1 MESETRQP
9 ASPGVTVLSIG
20 VGSFDEDS
28 DLEELGFV
36 PARMSEVEEAFDRLG
51 ATVATSLDPTE
62 IEVEALLRGRLVDV
76 SQPSGVV
83 VVHLIGHGRI
93 DRSHRLSFVARDN
106 REVDVDR
113 WIEKAQQ
120 EVERGGMRH
129 RVVFLVDTCSA
140 GVATGRQP
148 FTEIDADRGVWALG
162 AAVSTSPTESGQFS
176 SRIAAALHR
185 LADLDLHIDEESIRF
200 SRFVRELIRV
210 IRSDPADQRLS
221 LGFSVEQGDADWPF
235 LPNPRLVALTPE
247 QLRTRRRS
255 LGYVPGEGDSGAPA
269 AGGQADDTAYFADRA
284 SGRGLV
290 PVDTGTG
297 FFSGRTAELT
307 RAMEWVSGTGPLLT
321 VTGAAGA
328 GKSGLLGVIVCAAD
342 PGLRRRFRELWESSG
357 LDLPEVPDIVAVH
370 ARQRSAQ
377 QVLAAIASA
386 VWARRPKQTDEE
398 GEGNRGPGT
407 PPQTS
412 EALRFL
418 LAREQ
423 KNRLIVLDAV
433 DESTEPQAVLRLVA
447 DLLAPREA
455 GERHSAPAPCRIL
468 LGGRREVVTALSAL
482 DEAADIE
489 GLHIDLDASEP
500 AAVEQDVR
508 RYIRRLLDAQGPYA
522 TGPSSEF
529 AGLLAKKGAAHLVRG
544 ARGDE
549 PWGPFL
555 LAGLYVHFLL
565 TLKYPP
571 RDEVGADM
579 YAKAASPHLP
589 TLLESILKTRRHDYP
604 HLRAV
609 LAVLARSRGDG
620 MPRTTLKRGL
630 RALGVDSMD
639 EQHFQD
645 TLWEASPFLR
655 YGSDPQSGETLY
667 RLFHQGLVDYLHD
680 HPTSEDP
687 LDEAAS
693 LALEGELLSELVRP
707 YSSDPQE
714 GKDPWEAAEGE
725 PYVLRHALGH
735 AARAR
740 SAAHA
745 ESLLTDPHFLV
756 RFDLREDHRALDLV
770 RSERAA
776 DFLRLLSASW
786 VTHARLRGAAE
797 RASVFAFD
805 ADRLGL
811 REARERFSRIAQDA
825 AVRPED
831 AAYRLLWSCG
841 GRVNSNSRS
850 VGTAG
855 TTVSDIAFSP
865 DGSLLAA
872 ATDRGV
878 QVLETETW
886 KSVAPLFGRRSRS
899 GISKVAFSP
908 DGRLLAFA
916 RHSFTRSVQ
925 LWDVHHRVPAGA
937 PWQCRT
943 GTVNALTFS
952 SDSRRLA
959 VASEEL
965 GVSVWDITGD
975 DPCEEA
981 RWDLGETED
990 ITRFQAVAFSPVG
1003 HLLAVCS
1010 SGGTTLWD
1018 LEDGGRTLVD
1028 DERYARSVC
1037 FSPDGGLVA
1046 VAVHGGSVALYSV
1059 ATRSKVGSVA
1069 VPAGNDLA
1077 FTRDGTLLVVGG
1089 WQAFHVV
1096 DVASM
1101 HVVNRL
1107 PVAARSASIAVHP
1120 DTSVL
1125 VSGDEDG
1132 HLRLWKS
1139 LTGEAPP
1146 PELPKF
1152 DKGVVGSPDGSFIAV
1167 QDADNSLLSLR
1178 NPVTGEEIAN
1188 WSCAEPLSDLTSS
1201 PDGSLLAATSFQR
1214 LYVFPAD
1221 PAPVRDFGSV
1231 RLSGK
1236 ASSLL
1241 PLVFSPDS
1249 RLVGVALGR
1258 RGSMQAVEVWEARTL
1273 RLCASIPVA
1282 GELSSFGF
1290 AGPQLV
1296 YVVVDGALGTYRC
1309 TPPEPEAPL
1318 P

>member
-9 ASPGVTVLSIG
+9 AAPDVTVLSIG
-20 VGSFDEDS
+20 VGSFDDGS
-28 DLEELGFV
+28 DMEELGFV
-36 PARMSEVEEAFDRLG
+36 PARMSELQEAFDRLG
-51 ATVATSLDPTE
+51 AKVGTSLDPTE
-62 IEVEALLRGRLVDV
+62 IEVEALLRGQLVD
-76 SQPSGVV
+76 SPPASGVV

-93 DRSHRLSFVARDN
+93 DRGHRLSFVARDH

-120 EVERGGMRH
+120 EIERGGKRH
-129 RVVFLVDTCSA
+129 RVVFLLDTCSA

-148 FTEIDADRGVWALG
+148 LTEIDADRGVWALG
-162 AAVSTSPTESGQFS
+162 AAVSNSPTEQGRFS

-185 LADLDLHIDEESIRF
+185 LADLDLHIDEESISF

-210 IRSDPADQRLS
+210 IRSEPADQRLS
-221 LGFSVEQGDADWPF
+221 LGFSVELGDADWPF
-235 LPNPRLVALTPE
+235 LPNPRLVSLTPE
-247 QLRTRRRS
+247 QLQARRRS
-255 LGYVPGEGDSGAPA
+255 LGHVPGEGDSG
-269 AGGQADDTAYFADRA
+269 GRTDDTAYFADRA

-290 PVDTGTG
+290 PVDTGIG

-307 RAMEWVSGTGPLLT
+307 RYMEWLSGTVPLLT

-357 LDLPEVPDIVAVH
+357 LDLPEVPDVVAVH

-377 QVLAAIASA
+377 QVIAAIAA
-386 VWARRPKQTDEE
+386 VVGARLPQQADDQEAGGREWSTS
-398 GEGNRGPGT
+398 
-407 PPQTS
+407 PQTA

-418 LAREQ
+418 LDREQ

-447 DLLAPREA
+447 ELLAPRSV
-455 GERHSAPAPCRIL
+455 GEQTLRAPCRIL
-468 LGGRREVVTALSAL
+468 LGGRREVVIALSAL
-482 DEAADIE
+482 EEAADID
-489 GLHIDLDASEP
+489 GVHIDLDSAEL
-500 AAVEQDVR
+500 AAVEQDVQ
-508 RYIRRLLDAQGPYA
+508 RYVQRLLATREPYA
-522 TGPSSEF
+522 TGESSPF
-529 AGLLAKKGAAHLVRG
+529 TGLLARKGAAHIVRG
-544 ARGDE
+544 ARPDE

-589 TLLESILKTRRHDYP
+589 ALLESILKTRRDDYP
-604 HLRAV
+604 HMRAV

-620 MPRTTLKRGL
+620 MPRTTLKRCL
-630 RALGVDSMD
+630 RALGVDSLD
-639 EQHFQD
+639 EHHFQD

-680 HPTSEDP
+680 HPTSEEP
-687 LDEAAS
+687 LDEAGS
-693 LALEGELLSELVRP
+693 LALEGRLLSELVGP
-707 YSSDPQE
+707 YTSDEPGHGDSWE
-714 GKDPWEAAEGE
+714 GAEGE

-740 SAAHA
+740 SVAHA
-745 ESLLTDPHFLV
+745 ESLLTDPYFLV
-756 RFDLREDHRALDLV
+756 RFDLRADHRALDLV
-770 RSERAA
+770 RSEQAA

-786 VTHARLRGAAE
+786 ATHARLRGAAE

-811 REARERFSRIAQDA
+811 PDARERFSRIAQDA
-825 AVRPED
+825 AVQPEG
-831 AAYRLLWSCG
+831 AACRLLWSSG
-841 GRVNSNSRS
+841 GHVNSNSRS
-850 VGTAG
+850 VVTAG
-855 TTVSDIAFSP
+855 TTVYDIAFSP

-872 ATDRGV
+872 ATNRGV

-886 KSVAPLFGRRSRS
+886 QSVAPLFGRTSHT
-899 GISKVAFSP
+899 GVNKVAFSP

-916 RHSFTRSVQ
+916 RRSFTRSVQ
-925 LWDVHHRVPAGA
+925 LWDVHNRVMAGT
-937 PWQCRT
+937 PWQHGT
-943 GTVNALTFS
+943 GTVTALTFS

-981 RWDLGETED
+981 RWDLRDTED
-990 ITRFQAVAFSPVG
+990 LTRLQAVAFSPVG
-1003 HLLAVCS
+1003 YLLAVCS
-1010 SGGTTLWD
+1010 SRGTTLWD
-1018 LEDGGRTLVD
+1018 LTDGRRTLVD
-1028 DERYARSVC
+1028 GERYARSVC

-1046 VAVHGGSVALYSV
+1046 VAAAGGPVALYSV
-1059 ATRSKVGSVA
+1059 ATRGKVGSVA
-1069 VPAGNDLA
+1069 VSAGHDLA
-1077 FTRDGTLLVVGG
+1077 FTPDGSLLVVGG
-1089 WQAFHVV
+1089 WQEFHVV
-1096 DVASM
+1096 DTASM

-1139 LTGEAPP
+1139 LTVEASPP
-1146 PELPKF
+1146 QLPQF
-1152 DKGVVGSPDGSFIAV
+1152 DKRVVGSPDGSFIAV
-1167 QDADNSLLSLR
+1167 QDADNRLLSLR
-1178 NPVTGEEIAN
+1178 NPVTGEEIAD

-1214 LYVFPAD
+1214 LYVFPTD
-1221 PAPVRDFGSV
+1221 PAPLRDFGSV

-1249 RLVGVALGR
+1249 RLIGVALGQ
-1258 RGSMQAVEVWEARTL
+1258 RGSVQFVEVREARTL
-1273 RLCASIPVA
+1273 NLCARIPVA
-1282 GELSSFGF
+1282 GQLSSFGF

-1296 YVVVDGALGTYRC
+1296 YVVVDGALGTYSC

>member
-9 ASPGVTVLSIG
+9 AAPDVTVLSIG
-20 VGSFDEDS
+20 VGSFDDGS
-28 DLEELGFV
+28 DMEELGFV
-36 PARMSEVEEAFDRLG
+36 PARMSELQEAFDRLG
-51 ATVATSLDPTE
+51 AQVGTSLDPTE
-62 IEVEALLRGRLVDV
+62 IEVEALLRGQLVD
-76 SQPSGVV
+76 SPPASGVV

-93 DRSHRLSFVARDN
+93 DRGHRLSFVARDH

-120 EVERGGMRH
+120 EIERGGKRH
-129 RVVFLVDTCSA
+129 RVVFLLDTCSA

-148 FTEIDADRGVWALG
+148 LTEIDADRGVWALG
-162 AAVSTSPTESGQFS
+162 AAVSNSPTEQGRFS

-185 LADLDLHIDEESIRF
+185 LADLDLHIDEESISF

-221 LGFSVEQGDADWPF
+221 LGFSVELGDADWPF

-247 QLRTRRRS
+247 QLRARRRS
-255 LGYVPGEGDSGAPA
+255 LGHVPGEGDPGLRT
-269 AGGQADDTAYFADRA
+269 DDTAYFADRA

-290 PVDTGTG
+290 PVDTGIG

-307 RAMEWVSGTGPLLT
+307 RYMEWLSGTDPLLT

-357 LDLPEVPDIVAVH
+357 LDLPEVPDVVAVH

-377 QVLAAIASA
+377 QVIAAIAAMVGAPLPQQADDQEAGGREWS
-386 VWARRPKQTDEE
+386 TS
-398 GEGNRGPGT
+398 
-407 PPQTS
+407 PQTA

-447 DLLAPREA
+447 ELLAPRSL
-455 GERHSAPAPCRIL
+455 GEQTLRAPCRIL

-482 DEAADIE
+482 EEAADVDGI
-489 GLHIDLDASEP
+489 HIDLDSAEP
-500 AAVEQDVR
+500 AAVERDVQ
-508 RYIRRLLDAQGPYA
+508 RYIRRLLATREPYA
-522 TGPSSEF
+522 TGESAAF
-529 AGLLAKKGAAHLVRG
+529 AGLLARKGAAHIVRG
-544 ARGDE
+544 ARPDE

-589 TLLESILKTRRHDYP
+589 ALLESILKTRRDDYP
-604 HLRAV
+604 HMRAV

-620 MPRTTLKRGL
+620 MPRTTLKRCL
-630 RALGVDSMD
+630 RALGVDSLD
-639 EQHFQD
+639 EHHFQD

-667 RLFHQGLVDYLHD
+667 RLFHQGLIDYLHG

-687 LDEAAS
+687 LDEAGS
-693 LALEGELLSELVRP
+693 LALEGRLLSELVGP
-707 YSSDPQE
+707 YAADEPGHGDS
-714 GKDPWEAAEGE
+714 WEAAEGE

-735 AARAR
+735 VARAR
-740 SAAHA
+740 SVEQA
-745 ESLLTDPHFLV
+745 ESLLTDPYFLI
-756 RFDLREDHRALDLV
+756 RFDLRDDHRALDLV
-770 RSERAA
+770 RSEQGTA
-776 DFLRLLSASW
+776 FLRLLSASW
-786 VTHARLRGAAE
+786 GTHTRLRDAAE

-811 REARERFSRIAQDA
+811 PDVRERFSRIAHDV
-825 AVRPED
+825 AVPPEN
-831 AAYRLLWSCG
+831 ATYSLLWSRG
-841 GRVNSNSRS
+841 GPVNSNSRS
-850 VGTAG
+850 VTTAG
-855 TTVSDIAFSP
+855 RAVYDIAFSP

-886 KSVAPLFGRRSRS
+886 RAVAPLFGKTGSA
-899 GISKVAFSP
+899 GVHKVAFSP
-908 DGRLLAFA
+908 DGRLLAFS
-916 RHSFTRSVQ
+916 RDSFTRSVQ
-925 LWDVHHRVPAGA
+925 LWDVENRVPAG
-937 PWQCRT
+937 PFWECRT
-943 GTVNALTFS
+943 GTVRALTFS
-952 SDSRRLA
+952 SDSRWLA
-959 VASEEL
+959 VVSEEL

-975 DPCEEA
+975 RPSEEA

-990 ITRFQAVAFSPVG
+990 FTRVRAVAFSPTG

-1010 SGGTTLWD
+1010 SDGTTLWD
-1018 LEDGGRTLVD
+1018 VAGGDRTLVD
-1028 DERYARSVC
+1028 GEGYTQSVC

-1046 VAVHGGSVALYSV
+1046 VAAPGRVALYSV
-1059 ATRSKVGSVA
+1059 ATRTRVGSMDL
-1069 VPAGNDLA
+1069 PAGSNLA
-1077 FTRDGTLLVVGG
+1077 FTFDGSLLVVGG
-1089 WQAFHVV
+1089 WREFHVI
-1096 DVASM
+1096 DTASM

-1107 PVAARSASIAVHP
+1107 PVAARSSSIAVHP
-1120 DTSVL
+1120 GTSVL

-1139 LTGEAPP
+1139 LSGEAR
-1146 PELPKF
+1146 LPALPRF
-1152 DKGVVGSPDGSFIAV
+1152 DEGVVGSPDGRFIAV
-1167 QDADNSLLSLR
+1167 RDADNGLLSLR

-1188 WSCAEPLSDLTSS
+1188 CTWAEPLAHVASS
-1201 PDGSLLAATSFQR
+1201 PDGSLLAARSFER
-1214 LYVFPAD
+1214 LCVFPTD
-1221 PAPVRDFGSV
+1221 PALLRNVSDV
-1231 RLSGK
+1231 RLST
-1236 ASSLL
+1236 APSSWL
-1241 PLVFSPDS
+1241 PIVFSPDS
-1249 RLVGVALGR
+1249 RLIGVALGQ
-1258 RGSMQAVEVWEARTL
+1258 RGNVQFVEVREARTL
-1273 RLCASIPVA
+1273 NLCARIPVA
-1282 GELSSFGF
+1282 GQLSSFGF

-1296 YVVVDGALGTYRC
+1296 YVVVDGALGTYSC
-1309 TPPEPEAPL
+1309 TPPDPEAPL

>member
-1 MESETRQP
+1 
-9 ASPGVTVLSIG
+9 
-20 VGSFDEDS
+20 
-28 DLEELGFV
+28 
-36 PARMSEVEEAFDRLG
+36 MSELREAFDRLG
-51 ATVATSLDPTE
+51 AKVGTWLDPTE
-62 IEVEALLRGRLVDV
+62 IEVEALLRGQLVD
-76 SQPSGVV
+76 SPPASGVV

-93 DRSHRLSFVARDN
+93 DRGHRLSFVARDH

-120 EVERGGMRH
+120 EIERGGKRH
-129 RVVFLVDTCSA
+129 RVVFLLDTCSA

-148 FTEIDADRGVWALG
+148 LTEIDADRGVWALG
-162 AAVSTSPTESGQFS
+162 AAVSNSPTEQGRFS

-185 LADLDLHIDEESIRF
+185 LADLDLHIDEESISF

-221 LGFSVEQGDADWPF
+221 LGFSVELGDADWPF

-247 QLRTRRRS
+247 QLRARRRS
-255 LGYVPGEGDSGAPA
+255 LGHVPGEGDPGRRT
-269 AGGQADDTAYFADRA
+269 DDTAYFADRA

-290 PVDTGTG
+290 PVDTGIG

-307 RAMEWVSGTGPLLT
+307 RYMEWLSGTGPLLT

-357 LDLPEVPDIVAVH
+357 LDLPEVPDVVAVH

-377 QVLAAIASA
+377 QVIAAIAAVVGARLPRQADDQEAGGREGSA
-386 VWARRPKQTDEE
+386 S
-398 GEGNRGPGT
+398 
-407 PPQTS
+407 PQTA
-412 EALRFL
+412 EALRFVL
-418 LAREQ
+418 DREQ

-447 DLLAPREA
+447 ELLAPRSL
-455 GERHSAPAPCRIL
+455 GEQTLRAPCRIL

-482 DEAADIE
+482 EEAADID
-489 GLHIDLDASEP
+489 GVHIDLDSAEP
-500 AAVEQDVR
+500 AAVERDVQ
-508 RYIRRLLDAQGPYA
+508 RYIRRLLATREPYA
-522 TGPSSEF
+522 TGESSAF
-529 AGLLAKKGAAHLVRG
+529 TGLLARKGAAHVVRG
-544 ARGDE
+544 ARPDE

-589 TLLESILKTRRHDYP
+589 ALLESILKTRRDDYP
-604 HLRAV
+604 HMRAV

-620 MPRTTLKRGL
+620 MPRTTLKRCL
-630 RALGVDSMD
+630 RALGVDSLD
-639 EQHFQD
+639 EHHFQD

-680 HPTSEDP
+680 HPTSEEP
-687 LDEAAS
+687 LDEAAG
-693 LALEGELLSELVRP
+693 LRLEEQLLSELVRP
-707 YSSDPQE
+707 YASGARD

-735 AARAR
+735 SARAR
-740 SAAHA
+740 SVSHA
-745 ESLLTDPHFLV
+745 ESLLTDPNFLV

-770 RSERAA
+770 RSKQAA

-786 VTHARLRGAAE
+786 ATHARLRGASE

-811 REARERFSRIAQDA
+811 PDARERFSRIARDA
-825 AVRPED
+825 AVQPED
-831 AAYRLLWSCG
+831 AAYRLLWSSG
-841 GRVNSNSRS
+841 GHVNSNSRS
-850 VGTAG
+850 VATAG
-855 TTVSDIAFSP
+855 TTVYDIAFSP

-872 ATDRGV
+872 ATNRGV

-886 KSVAPLFGRRSRS
+886 QSVAPLFGRTSHT
-899 GISKVAFSP
+899 GVDKVAFSP

-916 RHSFTRSVQ
+916 RRSFTRSVQ
-925 LWDVHHRVPAGA
+925 LWDVHNRVMAGT
-937 PWQCRT
+937 PWQDGT
-943 GTVNALTFS
+943 GTVTALTFS

-975 DPCEEA
+975 DPREEA
-981 RWDLGETED
+981 RWDLRDTED
-990 ITRFQAVAFSPVG
+990 LTRLQAVAFSPVG
-1003 HLLAVCS
+1003 YLLAVCT

-1018 LEDGGRTLVD
+1018 LADGGRTLVD
-1028 DERYARSVC
+1028 GERYARSVC

-1046 VAVHGGSVALYSV
+1046 VAAAGGPVALYSV
-1059 ATRSKVGSVA
+1059 ATRGKVGSVA
-1069 VPAGNDLA
+1069 VSAGHDLA
-1077 FTRDGTLLVVGG
+1077 FTPDGSLLVVGG
-1089 WQAFHVV
+1089 WQEFHVV
-1096 DVASM
+1096 DTASM

-1139 LTGEAPP
+1139 LTGEASPP
-1146 PELPKF
+1146 KLPQF
-1152 DKGVVGSPDGSFIAV
+1152 DKRIVGSPDGSFIAV
-1167 QDADNSLLSLR
+1167 QDADNRLLSLR

-1214 LYVFPAD
+1214 LYVFPTD
-1221 PAPVRDFGSV
+1221 PAPLRDFGSV
-1231 RLSGK
+1231 RLSGR

-1249 RLVGVALGR
+1249 KLIGVALGQ
-1258 RGSMQAVEVWEARTL
+1258 RGRVQFVEVREARTL
-1273 RLCASIPVA
+1273 NLCARIPVA
-1282 GELSSFGF
+1282 GQLSSFGF

-1296 YVVVDGALGTYRC
+1296 YVVIDGALGTYSC

>member
-9 ASPGVTVLSIG
+9 SAPDVTVLSIG
-20 VGSFDEDS
+20 VGSFDDGS
-28 DLEELGFV
+28 DMEELGFV
-36 PARMSEVEEAFDRLG
+36 AARMSEVEQAFDRLG
-51 ATVATSLDPTE
+51 AKVGTSLDPTE
-62 IEVEALLRGRLVDV
+62 IEVEALLRGQLVD
-76 SQPSGVV
+76 SPPPSSVV

-93 DRSHRLSFVARDN
+93 DRGHRLSFVARDN

-120 EVERGGMRH
+120 EVERGGMGH

-162 AAVSTSPTESGQFS
+162 AAVSDSPTERGQFS

-185 LADLDLHIDEESIRF
+185 LADLDLHIDEQSITF

-221 LGFSVEQGDADWPF
+221 LGFSVELGDADWPF
-235 LPNPRLVALTPE
+235 LPNPRLVSLTPE
-247 QLRTRRRS
+247 QLQARRRS
-255 LGYVPGEGDSGAPA
+255 LGHVPGEGDPGRRT
-269 AGGQADDTAYFADRA
+269 DDTAYFADRA

-290 PVDTGTG
+290 PVDTGIG

-307 RAMEWVSGTGPLLT
+307 RYMEWLSGTGPLLT

-370 ARQRSAQ
+370 ARQRSAR
-377 QVLAAIASA
+377 QVIEAISC
-386 VWARRPKQTDEE
+386 VVGARRPRHTDDQEAGS
-398 GEGNRGPGT
+398 GEWSA
-407 PPQTS
+407 PPQTA

-423 KNRLIVLDAV
+423 KDRLIVLDAV

-447 DLLAPREA
+447 ELLAPRPL
-455 GERHSAPAPCRIL
+455 GEQTLPAPCRML

-482 DEAADIE
+482 EEAADID
-489 GLHIDLDASEP
+489 GVHIDLDSAAP
-500 AAVEQDVR
+500 DAVEQDVR
-508 RYIRRLLDAQGPYA
+508 RYIRRLLATREPYA
-522 TGPSSEF
+522 TGESSPF
-529 AGLLAKKGAAHLVRG
+529 TALLARKGAAHIVRG
-544 ARGDE
+544 ARPDE

-589 TLLESILKTRRHDYP
+589 ALLESILKTRRDDYP
-604 HLRAV
+604 HMRAV

-620 MPRTTLKRGL
+620 MPRTTLKRCL
-630 RALGVDSMD
+630 RAMGVDSLD
-639 EQHFQD
+639 ERHVQD

-680 HPTSEDP
+680 HPTSEEP

-693 LALEGELLSELVRP
+693 LDLEEGLLSELVGP
-707 YSSDPQE
+707 YVPDEPGHGDS
-714 GKDPWEAAEGE
+714 WEAAEGE

-740 SAAHA
+740 SVAHA
-745 ESLLTDPHFLV
+745 ESLLTDPYFLI
-756 RFDLREDHRALDLV
+756 RFDLRDDHRALDLV
-770 RSERAA
+770 RSEQAA

-786 VTHARLRGAAE
+786 ATHARLRGAAE

-811 REARERFSRIAQDA
+811 SDVRRQFSRIAQEA
-825 AVRPED
+825 AVRPE
-831 AAYRLLWSCG
+831 AARYAFLWSRG
-841 GRVNSNSRS
+841 GHMNSNNRS
-850 VGTAG
+850 VATAG
-855 TTVSDIAFSP
+855 SSVYDIAISP

-872 ATDRGV
+872 ATNRGV

-886 KSVAPLFGRRSRS
+886 QPVAPLFGRTSFV
-899 GISKVAFSP
+899 GVDKVAFSP
-908 DGRLLAFA
+908 DGRLLAFS
-916 RHSFTRSVQ
+916 RNSFTRSVQ
-925 LWDVHHRVPAGA
+925 LWDVENRVLAGP
-937 PWQCRT
+937 PWECRT
-943 GTVNALTFS
+943 GTVRALAFS
-952 SDSRRLA
+952 SDGRLLA

-965 GVSVWDITGD
+965 GVSVWGVTGD
-975 DPCEEA
+975 CPSEEA
-981 RWDLGETED
+981 RWDPGETED
-990 ITRFQAVAFSPVG
+990 FTRVRTVAFSPVG
-1003 HLLAVCS
+1003 HLLAVS
-1010 SGGTTLWD
+1010 SAQGTTLWD
-1018 LEDGGRTLVD
+1018 VAGGDRALLDGGPH
-1028 DERYARSVC
+1028 ARATC

-1046 VAVHGGSVALYSV
+1046 VAAEGRVALYSV
-1059 ATRSKVGSVA
+1059 ATRTRVGSVD
-1069 VPAGNDLA
+1069 VPSGNDLA
-1077 FTRDGTLLVVGG
+1077 FTCDGSRLVVGG
-1089 WQAFHVV
+1089 RREFHVL
-1096 DVASM
+1096 DTTSM
-1101 HVVNRL
+1101 QVVNRL
-1107 PVAARSASIAVHP
+1107 PVAGLSASIAVNP

-1139 LTGEAPP
+1139 LADEARQPQ
-1146 PELPKF
+1146 LQRF
-1152 DKGVVGSPDGSFIAV
+1152 DEGGVVGSPDGRFIAV
-1167 QDADNSLLSLR
+1167 HDADNGLLSLR
-1178 NPVTGEEIAN
+1178 NPVTGAEITSFP
-1188 WSCAEPLSDLTSS
+1188 WTWPLSGLRSS
-1201 PDGSLLAATSFQR
+1201 PDGSLLAAMSFQQ
-1214 LYVFPAD
+1214 LCVFPTD
-1221 PAPVRDFGSV
+1221 PALPRDFRSV
-1231 RLSGK
+1231 SLSDK
-1236 ASSLL
+1236 PSSLM

-1249 RLVGVALGR
+1249 RLVGVALGQ
-1258 RGSMQAVEVWEARTL
+1258 RGDIQVVEVWEARTL
-1273 RLCASIPVA
+1273 HLCARIAIA
-1282 GELSSFGF
+1282 GRLSSFGF
-1290 AGPQLV
+1290 AGAQLV
-1296 YVVVDGALGTYRC
+1296 YVVADGALGTYSC
-1309 TPPEPEAPL
+1309 TPPEPEASL

>member
-9 ASPGVTVLSIG
+9 AAPDVTVLSIG
-20 VGSFDEDS
+20 VGSFDDGS
-28 DLEELGFV
+28 DMEELGFV
-36 PARMSEVEEAFDRLG
+36 PARMSELQEAFDRLG
-51 ATVATSLDPTE
+51 AKVGTSLDPTE
-62 IEVEALLRGRLVDV
+62 IEVEALLRGQLVD
-76 SQPSGVV
+76 SPPDSGVV

-93 DRSHRLSFVARDN
+93 DRGHRLSFVARDH

-120 EVERGGMRH
+120 EIERGGKRH
-129 RVVFLVDTCSA
+129 RVVFLLDTCSA

-148 FTEIDADRGVWALG
+148 ITEIDADRGVWALG
-162 AAVSTSPTESGQFS
+162 AAVSNSPTEQGRFS

-185 LADLDLHIDEESIRF
+185 LADLDLHIDEESISF

-221 LGFSVEQGDADWPF
+221 LGFSVELGDADWPF

-247 QLRTRRRS
+247 QLRARRRS
-255 LGYVPGEGDSGAPA
+255 LGHVPGEGDPGLRT
-269 AGGQADDTAYFADRA
+269 DDTAYFADRA

-290 PVDTGTG
+290 PVDTGIG

-307 RAMEWVSGTGPLLT
+307 RYMEWLSGTDPLLT

-377 QVLAAIASA
+377 QVIAAIAA
-386 VWARRPKQTDEE
+386 VVRARLPQQADDQEAGGRAWSTS
-398 GEGNRGPGT
+398 
-407 PPQTS
+407 PQTA
-412 EALRFL
+412 EELRFL
-418 LAREQ
+418 LDREQ

-447 DLLAPREA
+447 ELLAPRSL
-455 GERHSAPAPCRIL
+455 GEQTLRAPCRIL

-482 DEAADIE
+482 EEAADVD
-489 GLHIDLDASEP
+489 GVHIDLDSAEP
-500 AAVEQDVR
+500 AAVERDVQ
-508 RYIRRLLDAQGPYA
+508 RYIRRLLATREPYA
-522 TGPSSEF
+522 TGESAEF
-529 AGLLAKKGAAHLVRG
+529 AGLLARKGAAHIVRG
-544 ARGDE
+544 ARPDE

-589 TLLESILKTRRHDYP
+589 ALLESILKTRRDDYP
-604 HLRAV
+604 HMRAV

-620 MPRTTLKRGL
+620 MPRTTLKRCL
-630 RALGVDSMD
+630 RALGVDSLD
-639 EQHFQD
+639 EHHFQD

-667 RLFHQGLVDYLHD
+667 RLFHQGLIDYLHD

-687 LDEAAS
+687 LDEAGS
-693 LALEGELLSELVRP
+693 LALEGRLLSELVGP
-707 YSSDPQE
+707 YTSDEP
-714 GKDPWEAAEGE
+714 GHGDSWEAAEGE

-735 AARAR
+735 VARAR
-740 SAAHA
+740 SVEQA
-745 ESLLTDPHFLV
+745 ESLLTDPYFLI
-756 RFDLREDHRALDLV
+756 RFGLREDHRALDLV
-770 RSERAA
+770 RSEQAS

-786 VTHARLRGAAE
+786 ATHARLHGAAE

-811 REARERFSRIAQDA
+811 PDARERFSRIAQDA
-825 AVRPED
+825 AVQPED
-831 AAYRLLWSCG
+831 AACRLLWSSG
-841 GRVNSNSRS
+841 GHVSSNSRS
-850 VGTAG
+850 VATAG
-855 TTVSDIAFSP
+855 RTVYDIAYSP

-872 ATDRGV
+872 ATNRGV

-886 KSVAPLFGRRSRS
+886 QSVAPLFGKTSHTS
-899 GISKVAFSP
+899 VSKVAFSP

-916 RHSFTRSVQ
+916 RRSFTRSVQ
-925 LWDVHHRVPAGA
+925 LWDVHNRVMAGA
-937 PWQCRT
+937 PWQHKT
-943 GTVNALTFS
+943 GTVTALTFS

-975 DPCEEA
+975 RPSEEA
-981 RWDLGETED
+981 RWELGETED
-990 ITRFQAVAFSPVG
+990 FTGVRAVAFSPVG
-1003 HLLAVCS
+1003 QLLAVCS
-1010 SGGTTLWD
+1010 AQGASLWD
-1018 LEDGGRTLVD
+1018 VAGGDRTLVD
-1028 DERYARSVC
+1028 TGEYARSVC
-1037 FSPDGGLVA
+1037 FSPDGALVA
-1046 VAVHGGSVALYSV
+1046 VAAHGGVALY
-1059 ATRSKVGSVA
+1059 A
-1069 VPAGNDLA
+1069 VVTGALLGRVEVPGGNRMA
-1077 FTRDGTLLVVGG
+1077 FTCDGGLLVVGG
-1089 WQAFHVV
+1089 WREFHIVET
-1096 DVASM
+1096 ASM
-1101 HVVNRL
+1101 QVVNRL
-1107 PVAARSASIAVHP
+1107 PVAGISASIAVHP
-1120 DTSVL
+1120 GTSVL

-1139 LTGEAPP
+1139 LTGEASPP
-1146 PELPKF
+1146 KLPRF
-1152 DKGVVGSPDGSFIAV
+1152 DTGVVGSPDGRYIALH
-1167 QDADNSLLSLR
+1167 DADNGTLSLR
-1178 NPVTGEEIAN
+1178 NPVSGEVITN
-1188 WSCAEPLSDLTSS
+1188 CPWPEPLSDLTSS
-1201 PDGSLLAATSFQR
+1201 PDGSLLAATSLGR
-1214 LYVFPAD
+1214 LCVFPAG
-1221 PAPVRDFGSV
+1221 PALVRGVRTV
-1231 RLSGK
+1231 RLSGR
-1236 ASSLL
+1236 AAPLES
-1241 PLVFSPDS
+1241 LVFSPDS
-1249 RLVGVALGR
+1249 RLIGVAIGEP
-1258 RGSMQAVEVWEARTL
+1258 GSTQTVEVWDAQAL
-1273 RLCASIPVA
+1273 HLCARIPVA
-1282 GELSSFGF
+1282 GQLSSFGF

-1296 YVVVDGALGTYRC
+1296 YVVVDGALGTYSC
-1309 TPPEPEAPL
+1309 TSPEPEAPL

>member
-9 ASPGVTVLSIG
+9 AAPDVTVLSIG
-20 VGSFDEDS
+20 VGSFDDGA
-28 DLEELGFV
+28 DVEELGFV
-36 PARMSEVEEAFDRLG
+36 PERMRELEEAFDRLG
-51 ATVATSLDPTE
+51 AKVGTSLDPTE
-62 IEVEALLRGRLVDV
+62 IEVEALLRGQLVD
-76 SQPSGVV
+76 SPPGSGVV

-93 DRSHRLSFVARDN
+93 DRGHRLSFVARDN

-120 EVERGGMRH
+120 EIERGGKRH

-162 AAVSTSPTESGQFS
+162 AAVSNSPTEQGRFS

-185 LADLDLHIDEESIRF
+185 LADLDLHIDEESIGF

-221 LGFSVEQGDADWPF
+221 LGFSVELGDADWPF
-235 LPNPRLVALTPE
+235 LPNPRLVSLTPE
-247 QLRTRRRS
+247 QLQARRRS
-255 LGYVPGEGDSGAPA
+255 LGHVPGEGDPGRRT
-269 AGGQADDTAYFADRA
+269 DDTAYFADRA

-307 RAMEWVSGTGPLLT
+307 RYTEWLSGAGPLLT

-357 LDLPEVPDIVAVH
+357 LDLPEVPDVVAVH
-370 ARQRSAQ
+370 ARQRSAR
-377 QVLAAIASA
+377 QVVEAISS
-386 VWARRPKQTDEE
+386 VVGARGPKQAGDREAGGRE
-398 GEGNRGPGT
+398 WSA
-407 PPQTS
+407 PPQTA

-418 LAREQ
+418 LDREQ

-447 DLLAPREA
+447 ELLAPRA
-455 GERHSAPAPCRIL
+455 VGGQTLRVPCRIL

-482 DEAADIE
+482 EEAADID
-489 GLHIDLDASEP
+489 GVHIDLDSAEP
-500 AAVEQDVR
+500 AAVERDVQ
-508 RYIRRLLDAQGPYA
+508 RYIQRLLATREPYA
-522 TGPSSEF
+522 TGESSPF
-529 AGLLAKKGAAHLVRG
+529 TGLLARKGAAHIVRG
-544 ARGDE
+544 ARPDE

-579 YAKAASPHLP
+579 YAKAASPDLP
-589 TLLESILKTRRHDYP
+589 ALLESILKTRRDDYP
-604 HLRAV
+604 HMRAV

-620 MPRTTLKRGL
+620 MPRTTLKRCL
-630 RALGVDSMD
+630 RALGVDSLD
-639 EQHFQD
+639 ERHFQD

-680 HPTSEDP
+680 HPTSEEPVDGTT
-687 LDEAAS
+687 S
-693 LALEGELLSELVRP
+693 LSLEEELLTELVRP
-707 YSSDPQE
+707 YASGARDGE
-714 GKDPWEAAEGE
+714 DTWEAAEGE

-740 SAAHA
+740 SVSHT

-770 RSERAA
+770 RSDQGT

-811 REARERFSRIAQDA
+811 PDARERFSRIAQGA
-825 AVRPED
+825 AVQPED
-831 AAYRLLWSCG
+831 AAYRLLWSSG
-841 GRVNSNSRS
+841 GHVNSNSRS
-850 VGTAG
+850 VATAG
-855 TTVSDIAFSP
+855 TTVHDIAFSP

-872 ATDRGV
+872 ATNRGV

-886 KSVAPLFGRRSRS
+886 QSVAPLFGRSSRNWVD
-899 GISKVAFSP
+899 KVVFSP

-916 RHSFTRSVQ
+916 RRSFTRGVQ
-925 LWDVHHRVPAGA
+925 LWDVHNRVMAGA
-937 PWQCRT
+937 PWEHGT
-943 GTVNALTFS
+943 GTVTALTFS

-965 GVSVWDITGD
+965 GVSVWDITGER
-975 DPCEEA
+975 PSEEA
-981 RWDLGETED
+981 RWELGKTED
-990 ITRFQAVAFSPVG
+990 LTAVRAVAFSPVG

-1010 SGGTTLWD
+1010 AQGTTLWD
-1018 LEDGGRTLVD
+1018 VAGGDRTLVD
-1028 DERYARSVC
+1028 TGEYARSVC
-1037 FSPDGGLVA
+1037 FSPDGALVA
-1046 VAVHGGSVALYSV
+1046 VATQGGVALNSV
-1059 ATRSKVGSVA
+1059 VTGARIGRVD
-1069 VPAGNDLA
+1069 VPGHRVA
-1077 FTRDGTLLVVGG
+1077 FTCDGSLLVVSGRRE
-1089 WQAFHVV
+1089 FHVV
-1096 DVASM
+1096 ETASM
-1101 HVVNRL
+1101 QVVNRL
-1107 PVAARSASIAVHP
+1107 PVAGMSASIAVHP
-1120 DTSVL
+1120 ETSVL

-1146 PELPKF
+1146 PKLPRF
-1152 DKGVVGSPDGSFIAV
+1152 DRGVVGSPDGRFIAL
-1167 QDADNSLLSLR
+1167 QDADDGTLSLR
-1178 NPVTGEEIAN
+1178 NPLTGEVITN
-1188 WSCAEPLSDLTSS
+1188 CSWREPLSDLASS
-1201 PDGSLLAATSFQR
+1201 PDGSLLAATSLER
-1214 LYVFPAD
+1214 LCVFPTD
-1221 PAPVRDFGSV
+1221 PALARDVRTV
-1231 RLSGK
+1231 RLSGT
-1236 ASSLL
+1236 ASPLE

-1249 RLVGVALGR
+1249 RLIGVAIGEPGR
-1258 RGSMQAVEVWEARTL
+1258 TQAVEVWDARAL
-1273 RLCASIPVA
+1273 HLCARIPV
-1282 GELSSFGF
+1282 GGRLSSFGF
-1290 AGPQLV
+1290 TGPQLV
-1296 YVVVDGALGTYRC
+1296 YVVVDGALGTYHL

>member
-1 MESETRQP
+1 MESETRRP
-9 ASPGVTVLSIG
+9 ASPDVTVLSIG
-20 VGSFDEDS
+20 VGSFDDGS
-28 DLEELGFV
+28 DMEELGFV
-36 PARMSEVEEAFDRLG
+36 PARMSEVEEAFGRLG
-51 ATVATSLDPTE
+51 ATVATALDPTE
-62 IEVEALLRGRLVDV
+62 TEVEALLRGRLVDV
-76 SQPSGVV
+76 SQPSGVM

-120 EVERGGMRH
+120 EVERGGTRH

-162 AAVSTSPTESGQFS
+162 AAVSTSPTERGQFS
-176 SRIAAALHR
+176 GRIAAALHR

-247 QLRTRRRS
+247 QLRTRRLS
-255 LGYVPGEGDSGAPA
+255 LGHVPGEGGSGAPA

-328 GKSGLLGVIVCAAD
+328 GKSGLLGVTVCAAD

-357 LDLPEVPDIVAVH
+357 LDLPEVPDMVAVH

-386 VWARRPKQTDEE
+386 VWARWPKQTDEE
-398 GEGNRGPGT
+398 GEGSRGPGT

-455 GERHSAPAPCRIL
+455 GERPSAPAPCRIL

-489 GLHIDLDASEP
+489 GVHIDLDAAEP

-508 RYIRRLLDAQGPYA
+508 RYIRRLLDAQGPFA

-529 AGLLAKKGAAHLVRG
+529 AGLLAKKGAAYIVRG

-589 TLLESILKTRRHDYP
+589 ALLESILKTRRHDYP

-620 MPRTTLKRGL
+620 MPRTTLKRAL
-630 RALGVDSMD
+630 RALGVDSID

-655 YGSDPQSGETLY
+655 YGSDPHSGETLY

-693 LALEGELLSELVRP
+693 LDLEEKLLSELVGP
-707 YSSDPQE
+707 YASGAQDRE
-714 GKDPWEAAEGE
+714 DPWEAAEGE

-740 SAAHA
+740 SVAHA

-770 RSERAA
+770 RSERAS

-786 VTHARLRGAAE
+786 VAHARLRSAAE

-811 REARERFSRIAQDA
+811 REVRERFSRIARDA
-825 AVRPED
+825 AVQPE
-831 AAYRLLWSCG
+831 AAAAALLWSCG
-841 GRVNSNSRS
+841 GHVNSNSRS
-850 VGTAG
+850 VATAG
-855 TTVSDIAFSP
+855 TSVYDIAFSP

-872 ATDRGV
+872 ATNRGV
-878 QVLETETW
+878 QVLETQTW
-886 KSVAPLFGRRSRS
+886 QSVAPLFGRTSHT
-899 GISKVAFSP
+899 GVSKVAFSP

-916 RHSFTRSVQ
+916 VRSFTRSVH

-937 PWQCRT
+937 AWPYRT
-943 GTVNALTFS
+943 GTVTALTFS

-975 DPCEEA
+975 CPSEEA
-981 RWDLGETED
+981 RWDPAETED
-990 ITRFQAVAFSPVG
+990 FTKVRAVAFSPVG
-1003 HLLAVCS
+1003 HVLAVS
-1010 SGGTTLWD
+1010 SSSGTTLWD
-1018 LEDGGRTLVD
+1018 VAGGDRTLVD
-1028 DERYARSVC
+1028 RGSYTRSVC
-1037 FSPDGGLVA
+1037 FSADGGLVA
-1046 VAVHGGSVALYSV
+1046 VAAQGRVALYSV
-1059 ATRSKVGSVA
+1059 AMRAQLGSVDL
-1069 VPAGNDLA
+1069 PGGNHLA
-1077 FTRDGTLLVVGG
+1077 FTCDGSLLVVGG
-1089 WQAFHVV
+1089 WREFHVV
-1096 DVASM
+1096 DTASM

-1107 PVAARSASIAVHP
+1107 PVAAISACIAVNP

-1139 LTGEAPP
+1139 LTGEAPL
-1146 PELPKF
+1146 PELPRF
-1152 DKGVVGSPDGSFIAV
+1152 DGGVVGSPDGRFIAV
-1167 QDADNSLLSLR
+1167 QDAENRLLSLR

-1188 WSCAEPLSDLTSS
+1188 CPWTEQLTGLTSS
-1201 PDGSLLAATSFQR
+1201 PDGSLLAALSYER
-1214 LYVFPAD
+1214 LCVFPTD
-1221 PAPVRDFGSV
+1221 PALLRDFRSV
-1231 RLSGK
+1231 RLPGK
-1236 ASSLL
+1236 GSALL
-1241 PLVFSPDS
+1241 PSLVFSPDS
-1249 RLVGVALGR
+1249 RLVAVALGR
-1258 RGSMQAVEVWEARTL
+1258 RGSVQVVEVWEARTL
-1273 RLCASIPVA
+1273 RLCATIPVS
-1282 GELSSFGF
+1282 GQLSSFGF
-1290 AGPQLV
+1290 TGPELV
-1296 YVVVDGALGTYRC
+1296 YVVIDGALGTYSC